1 MARTGSR
8 YRIPSSGAIKPS
20 HINDELARIDRDIRG
35 KPWLKADLP
44 RDGSLLIAPVSDEV
58 GGFTIA
64 FWDGA
69 DWRRA
74 QDLTVVS

>member
-1 MARTGSR
+1 MARTGTR
-8 YRIPSSGAIKPS
+8 YRVASNDPKF
-20 HINDELARIDRDIRG
+20 INNELAKVDRDIRG

-44 RDGSLLIAPVSDEV
+44 RDGSLLIASVSDEA
-58 GGFTIA
+58 GGHTLA